1 MSRHPPPIIFMAS
14 DFIHPLIQ
22 SPSEM
27 SFEVGKSV
35 ESRTMTLSNSLHTAK
50 SALVCVESHFQSVF
64 LNWRESV
71 WCLAVLGVFNCA
83 LRTPK
88 NLGFDIPNSMVENP
102 LKYIATPYI
111 PIIYIYI
118 YFENSTFYLFLG
130 SNFSFA
136 C

>member
-14 DFIHPLIQ
+14 DFIHPLFQ

-35 ESRTMTLSNSLHTAK
+35 ESRTMTLSNSLHTGK

-83 LRTPK
+83 LRTSK
-88 NLGFDIPNSMVENP
+88 NLGFYIPKKYSTVENL
-102 LKYIATPYI
+102 LKYITTSYI
-111 PIIYIYI
+111 PITYIYNIFWYLLKSLHFI
-118 YFENSTFYLFLG
+118 YF
-130 SNFSFA
+130 
-136 C
+136 